1 MLAPH
6 RKPEQD
12 MRGQGKPVQG
22 VTLIELLIVVSI
34 LAVLTTIAMPAL
46 GNLKQAGA
54 SRSARSAL
62 SVAINQARI
71 AAAMRRQ
78 QVIVC
83 PSANQIDC
91 DRSLRWQHGW
101 IAFYDRNND
110 SAHDPGEEILTLAQA
125 QPPGIAILGSSGRH
139 RIRYQ
144 ADGTSDG
151 TNLTLTFCD
160 RRGPA
165 SARTLVL
172 SNAGRLRS
180 GVPSPAQAA
189 AACAAIDS

>member
-1 MLAPH
+1 
-6 RKPEQD
+6 
-12 MRGQGKPVQG
+12 MRAQGKPAQG
-22 VTLIELLIVVSI
+22 VTLIELLIVLSI
-34 LAVLTTIAMPAL
+34 IAVLTTIAMPAL

-54 SRSARSAL
+54 QRSARSAL

-91 DRSLRWQHGW
+91 DRNLRWQHGW

-110 SAHDPGEEILTLAQA
+110 SSHDAGEEIVTLAQNQA
-125 QPPGIAILGSSGRH
+125 SGLAILSSSGRH

-160 RRGPA
+160 RRGAANA
-165 SARTLVL
+165 STLVL
-172 SNAGRLRS
+172 SNSGRLRS
-180 GVPSPAQAA
+180 GKPSSAQAA
-189 AACAAIDS
+189 AACAAIDN

>member
-1 MLAPH
+1 MKA
-6 RKPEQD
+6 
-12 MRGQGKPVQG
+12 QGNPVQG
-22 VTLIELLIVVSI
+22 VTLIELLIVLSI
-34 LAVLTTIAMPAL
+34 IAVLATIAMPAL
-46 GNLKQAGA
+46 GNLKQAGVQ
-54 SRSARSAL
+54 RSARSAL

-78 QVIVC
+78 QVVVC
-83 PSANQIDC
+83 PSANQVDC
-91 DRSLRWQHGW
+91 DRDMRWQHGW

-110 SAHDPGEEILTLAQA
+110 NIHDPGEEIVTLAQSQSA
-125 QPPGIAILGSSGRH
+125 GIAILSSRGRH

-144 ADGTSDG
+144 PDGTSDG

-160 RRGPA
+160 RRGPVSA
-165 SARTLVL
+165 STLVL

-180 GVPSPAQAA
+180 GTPSPAQAA